1 MSVASADDM
10 VTTPSDAAAP
20 AATAE
25 PQPQQQPTASA
36 PQKRKQL
43 LMISFDGAGPNPLWK
58 KSMDIAAR
66 SNAHFTYFLA
76 CSLIIDRARAK
87 TYQGPG
93 EKPGHS
99 NIGFAQTADEARERL
114 GHIWEAHLAGHEI
127 GSHTCGHFDGK
138 DWSEAEWLSELKT
151 FRTTVSN
158 AWADEGAAAK
168 EPAGWK
174 DFVMHDIRG
183 FRAPYFSTSA
193 GMIAAEKKAGFVYD
207 ASAVTKGPAYPDMVS
222 VSGTGAE
229 KGDNKDADGMML
241 RFGLPLI
248 PEGPSA
254 RPIIGM
260 DYNLYFRHSK
270 ATEDVANAASY
281 EDRAYKAFKA
291 AFDRQYDGKRV
302 PLQLGF
308 HFVEMNGGAYWR
320 AMETLVTDVC
330 LRDDVSCV
338 SYSQAIEIMKKE
350 GTITGPQGR
359 RSGL

>member
-1 MSVASADDM
+1 MRPSLLPGFLATALTLGLGFSLAHADEI
-10 VTTPSDAAAP
+10 AAP
-20 AATAE
+20 TKE
-25 PQPQQQPTASA
+25 TASPA
-36 PQKRKQL
+36 PHPKRKQL

-76 CSLIIDRARAK
+76 CSLIIDRSRAK

-93 EKPGHS
+93 EKPGRS

-138 DWSEAEWLSELKT
+138 DWSEAQWLTELKT
-151 FRTTVSN
+151 FRSTVST
-158 AWADEGAAAK
+158 AWVDEGAGDR
-168 EPAGWK
+168 EPDGWR
-174 DFVMHDIRG
+174 DFVANGIRG

-193 GMIAAEKKAGFVYD
+193 GMISAEKKAGFVYD
-207 ASAVTKGPAYPDMVS
+207 ASAVTKGPAYPEEIPD
-222 VSGTGAE
+222 GEA
-229 KGDNKDADGMML
+229 KGML

-270 ATEDVANAASY
+270 PVEDVANAGAY
-281 EDRAYKAFKA
+281 EERAYKAFKA
-291 AFDRQYDGKRV
+291 AFDRQYDGKRI

-320 AMETLVTDVC
+320 AMERLVTDVC
-330 LRDDVSCV
+330 LRDDVACV
-338 SYSQAIEIMKKE
+338 TYSQAITMMKAE
-350 GTITGPQGR
+350 SATTPA
-359 RSGL
+359 SGL